1 MFRKFKKSRLGIST
15 MIILMHAVGLA
26 NGLERVWKPDKS
38 CCRKELDNLAEKG
51 TMIILMQSQAARKW
65 AE

>member
-1 MFRKFKKSRLGIST
+1 